1 MWEGIEITYKQK
13 EPKYVCVCIF
23 VYLYIDNT
31 HTGRGFPGDP
41 DGKESACNEGNPGS
55 FPGLERSPGEGKWL
69 PTPVQD
75 LIVKG
80 LLVYSSHFIRAWYY
94 SVQWASQ
101 VAPVVKNPPANAGD
115 TELWVPFLGWEDPL
129 E

>member
-1 MWEGIEITYKQK
+1 M
-13 EPKYVCVCIF
+13 F

-31 HTGRGFPGDP
+31 YTCRGFPGGS
-41 DGKESACNEGNPGS
+41 DGKESACNEGDPRS
-55 FPGLERSPGEGKWL
+55 IPGLGRSPGEGKWL
-69 PTPVQD
+69 PTPAQD

-80 LLVYSSHFIRAWYY
+80 MLVYSSHFIRAWYS

-115 TELWVPFLGWEDPL
+115 TEVWVLFLGWEDPL

>member
-1 MWEGIEITYKQK
+1 M
-13 EPKYVCVCIF
+13 YVCVF

-31 HTGRGFPGDP
+31 HTDRGFLGGS
-41 DGKESACNEGNPGS
+41 DGKESACNEGDPGS
-55 FPGLERSPGEGKWL
+55 IPGLERSPGEGKWL

-75 LIVKG
+75 LIVMG
-80 LLVYSSHFIRAWYY
+80 MLIYSSHFIRSWYY

-101 VAPVVKNPPANAGD
+101 VAPVIKNPPANAGD
-115 TELWVPFLGWEDPL
+115 IEVWVPFLGWEDAL